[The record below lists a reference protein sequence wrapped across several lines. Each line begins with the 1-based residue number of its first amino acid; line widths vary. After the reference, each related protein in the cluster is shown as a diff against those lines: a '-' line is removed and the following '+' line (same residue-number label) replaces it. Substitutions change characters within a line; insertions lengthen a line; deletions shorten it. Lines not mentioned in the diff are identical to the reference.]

1 MESTEDQ
8 GEGPQGPPGPVGE
21 QGAMGP
27 PGPDGRPGKNGNRGA
42 QGLPGPRGLP
52 GAMGQV
58 GSPGAPG
65 VPGLQGR
72 RGPQGEKGKAGV
84 NGKDGADGP
93 KGPKG
98 PKGPQGEAGADGA
111 NGLPGRNGNPGLT
124 GPRGEKGDRG
134 APGGPGAPGKDGAK
148 GPAGPPGARG
158 DRGPQGPSG
167 DKGEDGV
174 PGTQGEVGFP
184 GPQGPDG
191 DAGDRGRRGAKGDTG
206 FMGYKGKAGP
216 TGPKGTRGLPGYS
229 GPPGDKGPKGVQ
241 GPMGLPGK
249 KGPTG
254 DQGPKGFPGA
264 NGQQGDPGDAGPP
277 GLPGPSTIPPWTG
290 GGLPDGAT
298 KGGDEGE
305 EEPLPEEVGPSPP
318 EERVPENNPFFQVY
332 RYYSSE
338 KVNDE
343 KDVVSR
349 LNGQE
354 LLFKNKLDEIT
365 KKVDKFISKPDGK
378 TPMTAAR
385 TCNDLKA
392 YHPDLPSGM
401 YFIDPNRGCHE
412 DAIKVQCN
420 FNEEEDTIVT
430 CVSPKHTTSVPKA
443 HWESKI
449 MSASSDKYFDE
460 HHDLGSL
467 EYTAEMTQMKYLGL
481 LSNNAVQNVTINCK
495 ERPVW
500 FNQMTGGYESAMK
513 FKGMKETVFGKT
525 KSDGK
530 YTPKVLK
537 DECSFAAKSWRSTVL
552 QFTSNKY
559 IRLPIVDFA
568 PSKISNKNA
577 EYGIDMGP
585 VCFY

>member
-1 MESTEDQ
+1 M
-8 GEGPQGPPGPVGE
+8 
-21 QGAMGP
+21 
-27 PGPDGRPGKNGNRGA
+27 
-42 QGLPGPRGLP
+42 
-52 GAMGQV
+52 
-58 GSPGAPG
+58 
-65 VPGLQGR
+65 
-72 RGPQGEKGKAGV
+72 
-84 NGKDGADGP
+84 
-93 KGPKG
+93 
-98 PKGPQGEAGADGA
+98 
-111 NGLPGRNGNPGLT
+111 
-124 GPRGEKGDRG
+124 
-134 APGGPGAPGKDGAK
+134 
-148 GPAGPPGARG
+148 G

-191 DAGDRGRRGAKGDTG
+191 DAGDRGRRGQKGDTG

-216 TGPKGTRGLPGYS
+216 AGPKGTRGL
-229 GPPGDKGPKGVQ
+229 
-241 GPMGLPGK
+241 
-249 KGPTG
+249 
-254 DQGPKGFPGA
+254 
-264 NGQQGDPGDAGPP
+264 PGDAGPP
-277 GLPGPSTIPPWTG
+277 GLPGPSTIPPWMG

-338 KVNDE
+338 KAVDE
-343 KDVVSR
+343 KDVMGK

-354 LLFKNKLDEIT
+354 LLFKNKLEEIT
-365 KKVDKFISKPDGK
+365 KKVNKFVSNPDGK
-378 TPMTAAR
+378 TKMTAAR

-568 PSKISNKNA
+568 PSKISNRNA
-577 EYGIDMGP
+577 EYGLEMGP